1 MIFFIKKIAKLF
13 PKIAQSTNQSI
24 CFPGF
29 RIIFLLSLMNIPVL
43 SCRDT
48 GTRDIPLQGTIEYN
62 INYIENNT
70 VGVPEHILPKKM
82 VVTFN
87 DKFVM
92 QRIDGLMGLF
102 SIFHIACND
111 EKTNNTYLKVGPYK
125 YTYTGSPEEMAAGF
139 GYYKEKAVVAEEGNY
154 RIAGLDARKA
164 RIANSGSYDESYSV
178 FYSDDFPVPGINK
191 FNPYK
196 DIEGILLD
204 FRLEINGLKMH
215 LVAKETS
222 FSEVDEK
229 IFFPEDYHSISRKQ
243 MDDLITALFD

>member
-1 MIFFIKKIAKLF
+1 MIIFIKKAEKLT
-13 PKIAQSTNQSI
+13 PEIAQTFYLPI
-24 CFPGF
+24 CSHGF
-29 RIIFLLSLMNIPVL
+29 RIIFFVSLMNILL
-43 SCRDT
+43 SCGET
-48 GTRDIPLQGTIEYN
+48 GTRDIPLQGTIEYD

-70 VGVPEHILPKKM
+70 GGVSERMLPKKM

-87 DKFVM
+87 EQFVM

-111 EKTNNTYLKVGPYK
+111 EITNNTYLKIGPYK
-125 YTYTGSPEEMAAGF
+125 YTYTGSAEEMAAGF
-139 GYYKEKAVVAEEGNY
+139 GYYKVKAVIAEEGNY
-154 RIAGLDARKA
+154 RIAGLDAQKA
-164 RIANSGSYDESYSV
+164 RIVNSGSYDEPYTV

-215 LVAKETS
+215 LVAKETN
-222 FSEVDEK
+222 FREVDEK
-229 IFFPEDYHSISRKQ
+229 IFFPEDYRSISRKE